1 MIAEWNLQIKWMKL
15 FGLRE
20 ESLEISI
27 GVKWWMIDILPLECN
42 SIIIEHLKLEM
53 ITDEAEVIADY

>member
-1 MIAEWNLQIKWMKL
+1 MKL